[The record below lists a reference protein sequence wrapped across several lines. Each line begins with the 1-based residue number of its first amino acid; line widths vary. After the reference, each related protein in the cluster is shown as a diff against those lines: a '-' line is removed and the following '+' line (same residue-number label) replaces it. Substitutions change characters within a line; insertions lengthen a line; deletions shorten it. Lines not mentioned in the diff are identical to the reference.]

1 SFVYTTRP
9 ERREDLAREAEAMQQ
24 AGLTDTELLEDLALP
39 VEVAAAVRLPGQ
51 AQFHPQRWL
60 LHLAAQLEQAGGQ
73 VVEGVVV
80 LNTHERD
87 GILLVETATGSP
99 ETSAVRTVS
108 AQHVVIATH
117 YPILDRALFF
127 TRLGQTRDL
136 VVGGP
141 VTGRAPE
148 GMYLDVDA
156 GYSLRTPPGASD
168 RLLV

>member
-1 SFVYTTRP
+1 MVTEEGVACGFERRDSFVYATLP

-24 AGLTDTELLEDLALP
+24 AGLLDTELLEDLRLP
-39 VEVAAAVRLPGQ
+39 VEVAAAERLPGQ

-99 ETSAVRTVS
+99 ETSAVRT
-108 AQHVVIATH
+108 
-117 YPILDRALFF
+117 
-127 TRLGQTRDL
+127 
-136 VVGGP
+136 
-141 VTGRAPE
+141 
-148 GMYLDVDA
+148 
-156 GYSLRTPPGASD
+156 
-168 RLLV
+168 